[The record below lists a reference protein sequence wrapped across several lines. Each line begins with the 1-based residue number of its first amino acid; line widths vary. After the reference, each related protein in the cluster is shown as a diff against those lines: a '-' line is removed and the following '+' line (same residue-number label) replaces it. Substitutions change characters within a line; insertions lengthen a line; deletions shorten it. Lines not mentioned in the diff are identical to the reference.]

1 MIAEPD
7 RYLDAFLAAG
17 SDFLTVHVE
26 AAVHLHRTIAYIKE
40 KGCKAGVSLNPATPP
55 AMIEPVLADLD
66 LLLIMTVNPGFGGQ
80 KFIPT
85 MIPKIQAARRM
96 IDATAPHV
104 LLEVDGGITT
114 ANIGAVAAAG
124 AVAFVAGNAVFSS
137 PDYRHTIAALK
148 E

>member
-1 MIAEPD
+1 
-7 RYLDAFLAAG
+7 
-17 SDFLTVHVE
+17 
-26 AAVHLHRTIAYIKE
+26 
-40 KGCKAGVSLNPATPP
+40 
-55 AMIEPVLADLD
+55 
-66 LLLIMTVNPGFGGQ
+66 MTVNPGFGGQ

-85 MIPKIQAARRM
+85 MIPKIKAARRM